1 MASLPFLDRAP
12 GEVLARRG
20 GQAVTAGRFLADVA
34 ALAARLPDAP
44 YALNLCADR
53 YLALVGFGA
62 ALARGQVTLL
72 SADRSPYRQRALAA
86 LYPGT
91 YALVDGP
98 EAVIPSAETVA
109 QGEGEGANFA
119 IPAEA
124 IAAIGFTS
132 GSTGE
137 PAAHAKPWGA
147 LAAAAR
153 AAARRFG
160 LDDAADPAT
169 VIGTVPAQHMY
180 GFETTMVLPLRAP
193 VAIHSGPHFY
203 PVEVAEAVAASPGRR
218 VVVTTPLQLR
228 ALVAGGVAGVSA
240 VISATAPLAP
250 SLAAA
255 AEAALGSPGAP
266 VPVLEI
272 YGATEMGSIASRR
285 TVEGEAWTLYDGV
298 RLRAEGEGAVGA
310 IVPGLPAP
318 VPLADLV
325 EVAPDGRF
333 RLLGRRGDLVKRGG
347 RRASLAALNRVLS
360 EIEGVE
366 DGVFLAP
373 EDLDAN
379 PTARLAA
386 YVVAPG
392 LTPAGI
398 VSALRERVEAV
409 FLPRPVVL
417 VERLPRDAV
426 GKLTRRSLEALRER
440 LPDAFGGERLSGAA
454 GGERLSGAA
463 GGGA

>member
-1 MASLPFLDRAP
+1 MASAAFLDRAP
-12 GEVLARRG
+12 REVLARRG

-34 ALAARLPDAP
+34 ALAARLPAGAH
-44 YALNLCADR
+44 ALNLCADR

-72 SADRSPYRQRALAA
+72 SADRSPHRQRALAA

-91 YALVDGP
+91 YALVDEL
-98 EAVIPSAETVA
+98 EAVIPSALA
-109 QGEGEGANFA
+109 GARGEGDGANFA
-119 IPAEA
+119 IAPDT

-147 LAAAAR
+147 LVAAAR
-153 AAARRFG
+153 AAARRFR
-160 LDDAADPAT
+160 LDVPADPAT
-169 VIGTVPAQHMY
+169 LIGTVPAQHMY

-193 VAIHSGPHFY
+193 VAIHCGPHFY
-203 PVEVAEAVAASPGRR
+203 PVEVAEAVAATPGRR
-218 VVVTTPLQLR
+218 VLVTTPLQLR
-228 ALVAGGVAGVSA
+228 ALVAGGVGGVSA

-255 AEAALGSPGAP
+255 AETALGLPAAKAACGSTAAEAACGSTAVEAASGSTAAA

-285 TVEGEAWTLYDGV
+285 TVEGDAWTLYDGV
-298 RLRAEGEGAVGA
+298 ALLRGSGDAVSA
-310 IVPGLPAP
+310 LVPGLDAP
-318 VPLADLV
+318 VPLADVV
-325 EVAPDGRF
+325 EVLADGRF

-347 RRASLAALNRVLS
+347 RRASLAGLNRVLS

-373 EDLDAN
+373 DDLDAN

-386 YVVAPG
+386 YVVAPT
-392 LTPAGI
+392 LTEARI
-398 VSALRERVEAV
+398 LAALR
-409 FLPRPVVL
+409 
-417 VERLPRDAV
+417 
-426 GKLTRRSLEALRER
+426 
-440 LPDAFGGERLSGAA
+440 
-454 GGERLSGAA
+454 
-463 GGGA
+463 

>member
-1 MASLPFLDRAP
+1 MDNPLFLDRAP

-20 GQAVTAGRFLADVA
+20 AEAVTAARFLADVA
-34 ALAARLPDAP
+34 ALAARLPDGACV
-44 YALNLCADR
+44 LNLCADR

-72 SADRSPYRQRALAA
+72 SADRSPHRQRALAA
-86 LYPGT
+86 RYPGT
-91 YALVDGP
+91 YALTDG
-98 EAVIPSAETVA
+98 AETVIPA
-109 QGEGEGANFA
+109 AVAGAWGEGAGANFA

-124 IAAIGFTS
+124 VAAIGFTS

-147 LAAAAR
+147 LVAGAR

-160 LDDAADPAT
+160 LDDPADPAT
-169 VIGTVPAQHMY
+169 VIGTVPAAHMY
-180 GFETTMVLPLRAP
+180 GFETTMMLPLRAP

-203 PVEVAEAVAASPGRR
+203 PIEVAEAVAAAPGRR
-218 VVVTTPLQLR
+218 VLVTTPLQLR
-228 ALVAGGVAGVSA
+228 ALVAGGVSGVSA

-255 AEAALGSPGAP
+255 AEASLGGGAI
-266 VPVLEI
+266 PVLEI

-285 TVEGEAWTLYDGV
+285 TVEGDAWTLYDGV
-298 RLRAEGEGAVGA
+298 SLRAEGEEVVSAL
-310 IVPGLPAP
+310 VPGLPAP
-318 VPLADLV
+318 VPLSDLV
-325 EVAPDGRF
+325 ELAPDGRF
-333 RLLGRRGDLVKRGG
+333 RLLGRRGDIVKRGG
-347 RRASLAALNRVLS
+347 RRASLAGLNRVLS

-373 EDLDAN
+373 DDLDAN
-379 PTARLAA
+379 PAARLAA
-386 YVVAPG
+386 YVVAPT

-398 VSALRERVEAV
+398 LLALRGRVEDV
-409 FLPRPVVL
+409 FLPRLVVM

-426 GKLTRRSLEALRER
+426 GKITQRSLDSLRER
-440 LPDAFGGERLSGAA
+440 LPQASGSGA
-454 GGERLSGAA
+454 
-463 GGGA
+463 

>member
-1 MASLPFLDRAP
+1 MGDISFLDRAP
-12 GEVLARRG
+12 GDVLARRG
-20 GQAVTAGRFLADVA
+20 AVPVTAGRYLADVA

-72 SADRSPYRQRALAA
+72 SADRSAHRQRELAGR
-86 LYPGT
+86 YPGT
-91 YALVDGP
+91 YAIADGV
-98 EAVIPSAETVA
+98 ETVIPSILAGA
-109 QGEGEGANFA
+109 WGGGEGENFA
-119 IPAEA
+119 IPEA
-124 IAAIGFTS
+124 RVAAIGFTS

-137 PAAHAKPWGA
+137 PAAHEKPWAA
-147 LAAAAR
+147 LVAAAR
-153 AAARRFG
+153 AAAARFG
-160 LDDAADPAT
+160 LDDAADQAT

-193 VAIHSGPHFY
+193 MAIHSGPHFY
-203 PVEVAEAVAASPGRR
+203 PVEVAEAIAAAPGRR
-218 VVVTTPLQLR
+218 VLVTTPLQMR
-228 ALVAGGVAGVSA
+228 ALVAGGISGVDA

-255 AEAALGSPGAP
+255 AEAAWEA
-266 VPVLEI
+266 PVLEI

-285 TVEGEAWTLYDGV
+285 TVEGEQWTLYDGV
-298 RLRAEGEGAVGA
+298 ALRVEEVEAVSA
-310 IVPGLPAP
+310 LVPGLPEP

-325 EVAPDGRF
+325 EISADGRF
-333 RLLGRRGDLVKRGG
+333 RLIGRRGDMVKRGG
-347 RRASLAALNRVLS
+347 KRASLAGLNRVLS

-373 EDLDAN
+373 SDLEEN
-379 PTARLAA
+379 PSARLAA

-392 LTPAGI
+392 RTNADI
-398 VSALRERVEAV
+398 VAALRERVEAV

-417 VERLPRDAV
+417 VEKLPRNEL
-426 GKLTRRSLEALRER
+426 GKITRRSLEALRDA
-440 LPDAFGGERLSGAA
+440 LPGEGGP
-454 GGERLSGAA
+454 
-463 GGGA
+463 

>member
-12 GEVLARRG
+12 GLAPIPAPEDVLARRG
-20 GQAVTAGRFLADVA
+20 GRAVTAGRFLADVA
-34 ALAARLPDAP
+34 ALAARLPERR

-72 SADRSPYRQRALAA
+72 SADRSPHRQRALAA

-98 EAVIPSAETVA
+98 EAAIPSAEA
-109 QGEGEGANFA
+109 GAWGEGEGTNFTVPANA
-119 IPAEA
+119 V
-124 IAAIGFTS
+124 AAIGFTS

-137 PAAHAKPWGA
+137 PAAHAKPWRA
-147 LAAAAR
+147 LVAAAR

-203 PVEVAEAVAASPGRR
+203 PVEVAEAVAAAPGRR
-218 VVVTTPLQLR
+218 VLVTTPLQLR
-228 ALVAGGVAGVSA
+228 ALAAGGVTGVSA

-255 AEAALGSPGAP
+255 AEAALGSPGTA

-285 TVEGEAWTLYDGV
+285 TVEGEAWTLYGGV
-298 RLRAEGEGAVGA
+298 SLRVEGDGAVSA
-310 IVPGLPAP
+310 SVPGLDAP

-325 EVAPDGRF
+325 DIAPDGRF
-333 RLLGRRGDLVKRGG
+333 RLLGRRSDLVKRGG
-347 RRASLAALNRVLS
+347 RRASLAGLNRVLS

-386 YVVAPG
+386 YVVAPT

-398 VSALRERVEAV
+398 VSALRERVEPV

-426 GKLTRRSLEALRER
+426 GKITRRSLESLRER
-440 LPDAFGGERLSGAA
+440 LADLSGGEA
-454 GGERLSGAA
+454 
-463 GGGA
+463 